1 MESGSEHPL
10 AMAVVEKAK
19 EKKLPVPQAE
29 SFDARAGR
37 GVSAVVEG
45 KKYLAGNLAFLQENG
60 LLKKE
65 DMQKTAKQKLE
76 SLANEGKTPLLLQK
90 TANLRA
96 S

>member
-1 MESGSEHPL
+1 MY
-10 AMAVVEKAK
+10 KR
-19 EKKLPVPQAE
+19 Q
-29 SFDARAGR
+29 GR

-76 SLANEGKTPLLLQK
+76 SLANEG
-90 TANLRA
+90 RCV
-96 S
+96 